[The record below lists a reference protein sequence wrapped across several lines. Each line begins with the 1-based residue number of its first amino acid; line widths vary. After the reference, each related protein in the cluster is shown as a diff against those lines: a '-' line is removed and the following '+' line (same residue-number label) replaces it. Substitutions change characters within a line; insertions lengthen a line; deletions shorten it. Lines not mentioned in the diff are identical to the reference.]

1 MARKTRL
8 LLLALPLGSAL
19 FLWVLFNGCVS
30 PPAPQKRRPELGQ
43 VESVLDGP
51 GLVAELVGFPN
62 VFLVGD
68 GGDIDSLLARRS
80 AVASA
85 WPGSSVVTLVDE
97 SALDDLKR
105 SELDDQLLTSAL
117 DPGGPILIDDA
128 GRTALALRDG
138 QPGIWLIRV
147 SDHGEVLS
155 SLVPGMA
162 SAEEMRAVLEG
173 PPPQTK

>member
-1 MARKTRL
+1 MARKTRF

-19 FLWVLFNGCVS
+19 VLWVLFNGCVS

-51 GLVAELVGFPN
+51 GLVAELVGFPS

-68 GGDIDSLLARRS
+68 GSDVDSLLARRS
-80 AVASA
+80 ALVGA
-85 WPGSSVVTLVDE
+85 WPDNPVVTLVDE

-105 SELDDQLLTSAL
+105 GELGDQLLASAL
-117 DPGGPILIDDA
+117 DPGGPILVDSA

-138 QPGIWLIRV
+138 QPGVWLIRI
-147 SDHGEVLS
+147 SDHGEVVS

-162 SAEEMRAVLEG
+162 SREEMRTVLEG
-173 PPPQTK
+173 PSAPQ

>member
-8 LLLALPLGSAL
+8 LLLALPLGGAL
-19 FLWVLFNGCVS
+19 VLWILFNGCVS

-68 GGDIDSLLARRS
+68 GSDIDSLLARRS
-80 AVASA
+80 ALASA
-85 WPGSSVVTLVDE
+85 WPDNSVVTLVDE
-97 SALDDLKR
+97 SPLDDLKR
-105 SELDDQLLTSAL
+105 SELGDQLLTAAL
-117 DPGGPILIDDA
+117 DPGGPILVDTT

-138 QPGIWLIRV
+138 QPGIWMIRI
-147 SDHGEVLS
+147 SDHGEVVS

-162 SAEEMRAVLEG
+162 SRDAMRTVLEG
-173 PPPQTK
+173 PPAPQ